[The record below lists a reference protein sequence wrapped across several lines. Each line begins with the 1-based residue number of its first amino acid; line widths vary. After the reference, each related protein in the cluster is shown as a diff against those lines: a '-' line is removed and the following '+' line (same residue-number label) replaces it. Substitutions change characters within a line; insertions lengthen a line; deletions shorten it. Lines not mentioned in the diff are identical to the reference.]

1 MCRLFRS
8 FPALLPALALCWG
21 VLAQPAGATSVEQV
35 GDAVVFRG
43 RIDQASATTF
53 LQLLQDP
60 RVTRLVITSFG
71 GLVAPALDMAEALH
85 ARGLDVEVPESCLSS
100 CANYIF
106 PAGRHKLLGR
116 PDAVGWHGNM
126 AHVLYREQ
134 AGQER
139 WSAPLMADARRL
151 ARREAAFFRRIGVD
165 GFVCWFGKIP
175 PYGEREFYALSVRD
189 MARFGIRDVIVRAA
203 PAGAVPAGAVRL
215 VKVNWASLERV
226 RPVLRLDR

>member
-1 MCRLFRS
+1 MCRRLFRS
-8 FPALLPALALCWG
+8 FPALLLALALGWG
-21 VLAQPAGATSVEQV
+21 ALLPPAAATSVEQV

-43 RIDQASATTF
+43 RIDQASVAAF
-53 LQLLQDP
+53 LQLLEDP
-60 RVTRLVITSFG
+60 RVTRLVITSLG
-71 GLVAPALDMAEALH
+71 GLVAPALDMAEAMH
-85 ARGLDVEVPESCLSS
+85 ARGIDVEVPESCLSS

-134 AGQER
+134 SGQER
-139 WSAPLMADARRL
+139 WSAPVMADARRL
-151 ARREAAFFRRIGVD
+151 ARREAEFFRRIGVD

-175 PYGEREFYALSVRD
+175 PYAEREFYALSVRD
-189 MARFGIRDVIVRAA
+189 MARFGIRDVSVRAA
-203 PAGAVPAGAVRL
+203 PAGAAPARL
-215 VKVNWASLERV
+215 MKVNWASLERG

>member
-1 MCRLFRS
+1 
-8 FPALLPALALCWG
+8 
-21 VLAQPAGATSVEQV
+21 
-35 GDAVVFRG
+35 
-43 RIDQASATTF
+43 
-53 LQLLQDP
+53 
-60 RVTRLVITSFG
+60 
-71 GLVAPALDMAEALH
+71 
-85 ARGLDVEVPESCLSS
+85 
-100 CANYIF
+100 
-106 PAGRHKLLGR
+106 
-116 PDAVGWHGNM
+116 
-126 AHVLYREQ
+126 
-134 AGQER
+134 
-139 WSAPLMADARRL
+139 MADARRL